1 MSSKVLTLLLAALLA
16 NVEGQK
22 LIPMKDFKPDGIG
35 GLWYLIQRT
44 QPLYNDT
51 VACITSTVNHKDGEV
66 YEVILN
72 YKSLDNERLENRL
85 VVKDDTDHPAQFLFT
100 DKDQKIVAIT
110 ILGTDYKKWSTAH
123 GYFSGKGDSSCY
135 AILSRTPVPD
145 PVDLDT
151 AIRVLERNEVKL
163 PLLRMDQSNC

>member
-1 MSSKVLTLLLAALLA
+1 MSPKVLTLLLATLLA

-44 QPLYNDT
+44 KPLYNDT

-100 DKDQKIVAIT
+100 DK
-110 ILGTDYKKWSTAH
+110 
-123 GYFSGKGDSSCY
+123 GDSSCY

-145 PVDLDT
+145 PIDLDI

-163 PLLRMDQSNC
+163 PLLRVDQSNC